1 MRSKAN
7 KTGIDPAIFQP
18 FLESA
23 ANAAAKGMGQFF
35 TPLDWGQALAQPLP
49 RYRPAIVDL
58 NCGAGDL
65 LKAARRPSTTSLLG
79 CDIEAGIKLVSTD
92 PPIQFVGADV
102 TRLYS
107 LLRAVD
113 FRADCFV
120 LNPPW
125 DLHWYREPLAALTE
139 SDLPTV
145 RAAFAAHD
153 GRTTRDTIDSTV
165 ATLCLALDRSSDYGE
180 GLLIANDS
188 TLQRLILGPAA
199 PHRALAMH
207 AWAHLIIAGNPMT
220 GLDNCAHQEDQ
231 QFQTG
236 ILYFARGHDV
246 GCCAGATR
254 HSTLEAVRSACA
266 ELQAHRPE
274 QRLGPEPKSYAHTE
288 DTADRWLAAAGE
300 WERLHQP
307 GKPQWNL
314 SLRPDGTIRTN
325 LSLFDTH
332 SARVTKDQAA
342 ALFTLEGRRPMQL
355 VLQRQ
360 ERAALE
366 CAAYG
371 TIWRVDPALQE
382 AVKAAVA
389 EYHRVRAPLYPLSP
403 VQRLGYLD
411 EVDEITCTQDFFA
424 PGSASPCF
432 RADHTYPLRSTTV
445 AVHRSGE
452 KLNLSGELDQVEWD
466 GQELAFFIADEAGL
480 ERVFMDAR
488 LLAANVQ
495 LSMLRP
501 GDKPGRPDRRN
512 PPPPCKIDFAL
523 HHLVSYF
530 AIPDVPDVARMN
542 PEAYQR
548 NLKLLQEIEEL
559 SA

>member
-1 MRSKAN
+1 MQRTN
-7 KTGIDPAIFQP
+7 INPAIFQP

-23 ANAAAKGMGQFF
+23 ANAGAKGQSQFF
-35 TPLDWGQALAQPLP
+35 TPLVWGQALSQPLP
-49 RYRPAIVDL
+49 RYRPIIVDL

-65 LKAARRPSTTSLLG
+65 LRAARRPSTTNLLG
-79 CDIEAGIKLVSTD
+79 CDIEAGIKLLSTD

-102 TRLYS
+102 TRLFP

-125 DLHWYREPLAALTE
+125 DLHWYREPLVGLAE

-153 GRTTRDTIDSTV
+153 GRTTRDTIDSTI

-180 GLLIANDS
+180 GLLIANES

-207 AWAHLIIAGNPMT
+207 VWAYVVLAGNPMT

-231 QFQTG
+231 QFHTG

-246 GCCAGATR
+246 GCHNAQTPPRSGLEETR
-254 HSTLEAVRSACA
+254 WVCA

-342 ALFTLEGRRPMQL
+342 ALFALEGRRPMQL

-366 CAAYG
+366 RAAFG
-371 TIWRVDPALQE
+371 TVWRVDPSLQE
-382 AVKAAVA
+382 AVKAAVD

-403 VQRLGYLD
+403 VQRLGFLD
-411 EVDEITCTQDFFA
+411 EVDEIACTQDFFA
-424 PGSASPCF
+424 PGAASPCF

-445 AVHRSGE
+445 AAHRSGE
-452 KLNLSGELDQVEWD
+452 KLNLSGEVDQVEWD
-466 GQELAFFIADEAGL
+466 GQELAFFITDEDGV

-488 LLAANVQ
+488 LLAANVK
-495 LSMLRP
+495 LSLLCP
-501 GDKPGRPDRRN
+501 GEKPGRKTSRRN
-512 PPPPCKIDFAL
+512 PPPPCKIDFTL
-523 HHLVSYF
+523 HNLVSYF
-530 AIPDVPDVARMN
+530 NIPDVPDVARMN
-542 PEAYQR
+542 PKGYER